1 MPSLR
6 VTICAA
12 SAAVCGLV
20 APLPAIADT
29 AAPPATLLPISSVP
43 TTASTKGSAA
53 VKLTGCTLGGSSGRS
68 ASFSSKMVGGSKAAS
83 MELRFDLYARP
94 IAGGAWKPVTGVPMF
109 GSWDRPSS
117 SRVVW
122 SKRVGGLSVG
132 QSYRVLVTHRWLSKS
147 GRVIRRVVLS
157 SPACK
162 QHDTRPD
169 LAASFVGARSLT
181 NGKTLYTLLVRNLG
195 LSASSGFSV
204 ALAVN
209 GVELPTARVKSLGAR
224 KSRIVTFTA
233 AACASGSKI
242 KAEAN
247 FSKEIVEPNELNNVV
262 ESACPVVGG

>member
-6 VTICAA
+6 ATICAA
-12 SAAVCGLV
+12 SVAVFSLV
-20 APLPAIADT
+20 APLSAVADT
-29 AAPPATLLPISSVP
+29 AAPPETPLPATSVP
-43 TTASTKGSAA
+43 TTAAMKGSAA
-53 VKLTGCTLGGSSGRS
+53 VKLEGCTLGGSSGRS

-83 MELRFDLYARP
+83 MELRFDLYSRP

-109 GSWDRPSS
+109 GTWDRPSS
-117 SRVVW
+117 SSVVW

-147 GRVIRRVVLS
+147 GRVIRRVVLP
-157 SPACK
+157 SPACN

-169 LAASFVGARSLT
+169 LATSFVGARSLA
-181 NGKTLYTLLVRNLG
+181 NGKTLYTVRVRNLG
-195 LSASSGFSV
+195 HSAGGGFSV

-224 KSRIVTFTA
+224 KSRLVSFTA
-233 AACASGSKI
+233 AACEAGSKI
-242 KAEAN
+242 KAEAD
-247 FSKEIVEPNELNNVV
+247 FSKEIVESNELNNVV